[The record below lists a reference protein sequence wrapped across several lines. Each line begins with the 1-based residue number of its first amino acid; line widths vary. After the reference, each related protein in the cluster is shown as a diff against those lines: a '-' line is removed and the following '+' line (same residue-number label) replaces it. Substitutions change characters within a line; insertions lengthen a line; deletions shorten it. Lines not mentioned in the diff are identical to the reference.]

1 MREVVA
7 GAVIGDGRL
16 LLAQRTYPTEVAGL
30 WELPGGKVEAGETR
44 EQALRRELGEELGIE
59 VRVGRQLGGPVPL
72 RAGLVLVALAADL
85 IKGSPRPA
93 EHSAVRWVETPELES
108 MAARGELVPADAA
121 WLDDLIEL
129 LAVRQRGN
137 EPS

>member
-44 EQALRRELGEELGIE
+44 EQALRRELGEELGID
-59 VRVGRQLGGPVPL
+59 VRVGRQLGAPVPL
-72 RAGLVLVALAADL
+72 RADLVLVALAADL

-108 MAARGELVPADAA
+108 MATRGELVPADAA

-137 EPS
+137 GPS

>member
-7 GAVIGDGRL
+7 GAVIGNGRL
-16 LLAQRTYPTEVAGL
+16 LLARRTYPAEVAGL

-44 EQALRRELGEELGIE
+44 DEALRRELGEELGIE
-59 VRVGRQLGGPVPL
+59 VRAGGQIGDSVPL
-72 RAGLVLVALAADL
+72 RADLVLVALAAEL

-93 EHSAVRWVETPELES
+93 EHSAVRWVETAELVS
-108 MAARGELVPADAA
+108 MAARGELVPADAV
-121 WLDDLIEL
+121 WLDDLVEL
-129 LAVRQRGN
+129 LSVRQRGN